1 MGISCS
7 NCQNILRGIDHQQ
20 QEHQND
26 NNQKLDTEQVF
37 DCEVWNFY
45 NLRWFKK
52 IVQIVTITN
61 VNERKYFFDG
71 QLLRIESSKNQSVGF
86 QNFTN
91 LEQLNHLNWSGKYGQ
106 LNQKVGKWITTW
118 KGEVLRDA
126 GGWYSDDEKKQ
137 GLWIELTKNYRNQA
151 EVYESGYYLD
161 DQRYGMWKYIY
172 DEELI
177 DAGRYNFQGQKNGKW
192 TQLSDRFCYYSK
204 IKYNGEY
211 KNGKKV
217 GLWNIWYQDEYRYI
231 NKLMYFIKIKTIQV
245 VVGHIMEME
254 IKLENGLSRVM
265 DFKDS
270 HKSLILETI
279 ETIRKLVDGIFGLS
293 REMVRYMIQ
302 QHSQIIYIG
311 EYRKGKKIGRWDIF
325 ELGEMIGGGS
335 YDELDS
341 IKIGKWIE
349 LSDFFGIRWQ
359 TTYNGEYKKG
369 KKINRWDIE
378 KRDEKGKPFYNI
390 GGGSYDSEQ
399 GSIKIGKWFE
409 FNDDYHLNQYMTTNG
424 EYKNG
429 YKIGRWETLWTTAFD
444 IINKLIACGSYDEIS
459 SNKIGKWIEISD
471 NFCSNS
477 QVTYIGEYK
486 NGIKVGRWDTYFL
499 KHFGDRKNELI
510 GGGSYDE
517 EHGQAEVYESGY
529 YLDDQ
534 RYGMWK
540 YIYDEE
546 LIDAGRYNFQGQ
558 KNGKWTQLSDR
569 FCYYSKIKYNGEYKN
584 GKKVGL
590 WNIWYQDEYRY
601 INKLIGG
608 GSYNGDGNKIG
619 KWIEQS
625 DGFQGF
631 SQITYIGDY
640 RNDKKIGRWDI
651 WFKQGDGQIHDI
663 IGGGSY
669 DEDGNKIGKW
679 VQLSEG
685 FQEHSQIIYI
695 GEYRKG
701 KKIGRWDIFELG
713 EMIGGGS
720 YDELDSIKIGKW
732 IELSDFFGIR
742 WQTTYNGEYKKGK
755 KINRW
760 DIEKRD
766 EKGKPFYNIGGGS
779 YDSEQGSIKIG
790 KWFEFNDDY
799 HLNQYMTT
807 NGEYK
812 NGYKIGRWETL
823 WTTAFDI
830 INKLIACGSYDEISS
845 NKIGKWIEIS
855 DNFCSNSQVTY
866 IGEYK
871 NGIKVGRWDT
881 YFLKHFGDRKNELIG
896 GGSYDEEHGLM
907 KIGKWIDLGHLFN
920 SDSQVTYIGEYRSG
934 KRVGKWEI
942 WFEQIYGDNKLQQVG
957 GGSYDEEQGCIKVGR
972 WIELSDNF
980 DEYSQITFKGEYK
993 NSRKIGRWDIWYKK
1007 YYGEKTIG
1015 LVGGGQYNEQ
1025 QGLIKFGCWIDVC
1038 DSFAA
1043 SQQCT
1048 LTGQYKNSRKVGI
1061 WQINCK
1067 IYDEGYDINRWVIF
1081 EQ

>member
-20 QEHQND
+20 YGHQND

-61 VNERKYFFDG
+61 ENERKYFFDG

-91 LEQLNHLNWSGKYGQ
+91 LEQLNHLNWSGRYGQ

-118 KGEVLRDA
+118 KGEILRDA

-151 EVYESGYYLD
+151 QVYESGYYLD

-172 DEELI
+172 DDQLI

-217 GLWNIWYQDEYRYI
+217 GLWNIWYQDEYRYN

-245 VVGHIMEME
+245 VVGHIMEMV

-302 QHSQIIYIG
+302 QHSQITYIG

-429 YKIGRWETLWTTAFD
+429 YKIGRWETLWTTAF
-444 IINKLIACGSYDEIS
+444 N
-459 SNKIGKWIEISD
+459 
-471 NFCSNS
+471 
-477 QVTYIGEYK
+477 
-486 NGIKVGRWDTYFL
+486 
-499 KHFGDRKNELI
+499 
-510 GGGSYDE
+510 
-517 EHGQAEVYESGY
+517 
-529 YLDDQ
+529 
-534 RYGMWK
+534 
-540 YIYDEE
+540 
-546 LIDAGRYNFQGQ
+546 
-558 KNGKWTQLSDR
+558 
-569 FCYYSKIKYNGEYKN
+569 
-584 GKKVGL
+584 
-590 WNIWYQDEYRY
+590 
-601 INKLIGG
+601 
-608 GSYNGDGNKIG
+608 
-619 KWIEQS
+619 
-625 DGFQGF
+625 
-631 SQITYIGDY
+631 
-640 RNDKKIGRWDI
+640 
-651 WFKQGDGQIHDI
+651 
-663 IGGGSY
+663 
-669 DEDGNKIGKW
+669 
-679 VQLSEG
+679 
-685 FQEHSQIIYI
+685 
-695 GEYRKG
+695 
-701 KKIGRWDIFELG
+701 
-713 EMIGGGS
+713 
-720 YDELDSIKIGKW
+720 
-732 IELSDFFGIR
+732 
-742 WQTTYNGEYKKGK
+742 
-755 KINRW
+755 
-760 DIEKRD
+760 
-766 EKGKPFYNIGGGS
+766 
-779 YDSEQGSIKIG
+779 
-790 KWFEFNDDY
+790 
-799 HLNQYMTT
+799 
-807 NGEYK
+807 
-812 NGYKIGRWETL
+812 
-823 WTTAFDI
+823 I

-896 GGSYDEEHGLM
+896 GGSYDEEHGLI

-993 NSRKIGRWDIWYKK
+993 NGRKIGRWDIWYKK

-1025 QGLIKFGCWIDVC
+1025 QGLIKCGCWIDVC
-1038 DSFAA
+1038 DSFAG